1 MSNKK
6 LTIQKTKLVLAE
18 GADAYFFLI
27 WALEAYKI
35 NDVQVMNFGG
45 IDELDNFMNVLTQLD
60 GFDDVESLVVARDA
74 ETNYQNALDNVKN
87 SFTRNNLFAPD
98 NAFEFN
104 EAKPRAAIMIFPG
117 YNSNGQPENGCLEN
131 LCLKTINDPVLESAK
146 SFLRHIND
154 NHEQLSHEHKSLVHS
169 YLSVKNKFVGS
180 KLGEAARFGAWNWQ
194 ADVLEPFKRILENA

>member
-27 WALEAYKI
+27 WALEAYAI

-104 EAKPRAAIMIFPG
+104 DATPKTAIMIFPG
-117 YNSNGQPENGCLEN
+117 YNNDGQLENGCLEN
-131 LCLKTINDPVLESAK
+131 LCLKTIDDPVLESAK
-146 SFLRHIND
+146 QYLQNISER
-154 NHEQLSHEHKSLVHS
+154 HEQLSHENKSLIHS

-180 KLGEAARFGAWNWQ
+180 KIGEAARFGAWNWS
-194 ADVLEPFKRILENA
+194 ANVLEPFKRILETA